1 MPGWIWELQWYIIAL
16 STVARTTLCC
26 TALRAGMGKWGCD
39 RQEEIHLNSSTMY
52 MWWQWGMLKRDWKST
67 AGARVYFTS
76 IRFVCF
82 KALKFIMETTKDSN
96 HTSCKW
102 PICNPGAP
110 SSCRQPREAIEETRY
125 KWDPL
130 WGMDAEEIEAFAT
143 TWIYPCHF
151 RLGVGGGLLIT
162 LLSLRLMRTDESEL
176 DGRIQ
181 KSHIIC
187 QATPFIHLILYGF
200 SLRWALQ

>member
-151 RLGVGGGLLIT
+151 RLGVGGACSLHCF
-162 LLSLRLMRTDESEL
+162 LSGSWELMRASWTAVF
-176 DGRIQ
+176 
-181 KSHIIC
+181 KSHTSFAR
-187 QATPFIHLILYGF
+187 QLPFIHLILYGF
-200 SLRWALQ
+200 SLHWALQ